1 MSVDI
6 EERLAHLE
14 RLAEELSSVVAAQ
27 GGEIDA
33 LKQQI
38 ALLMGREAEREAAAG
53 GGGVILGDERPP
65 HY

>member
-14 RLAEELSSVVAAQ
+14 RMVEELSGVVATQ
-27 GGEIDA
+27 GSEIAA
-33 LKQQI
+33 LKQKV
-38 ALLMGREAEREAAAG
+38 ALLVGREAEREAAG
-53 GGGVILGDERPP
+53 GGGVVLGDERPP

>member
-14 RLAEELSSVVAAQ
+14 RMAEELSDVVAAQ
-27 GGEIDA
+27 NAEIA
-33 LKQQI
+33 TLKQRVE
-38 ALLMGREAEREAAAG
+38 LLVGREAEREAAG
-53 GGGVILGDERPP
+53 GGGIILGDERPP

>member
-1 MSVDI
+1 M

-14 RLAEELSSVVAAQ
+14 RLAEELNDVVAAQ
-27 GGEIDA
+27 NTEIA
-33 LKQQI
+33 TLKQQV
-38 ALLMGREAEREAAAG
+38 ALLIEREAQREAAE

>member
-14 RLAEELSSVVAAQ
+14 RMAEEISDVVALQNA
-27 GGEIDA
+27 EIA
-33 LKQQI
+33 TLKQRVEV
-38 ALLMGREAEREAAAG
+38 LVGREAEREAAG
-53 GGGVILGDERPP
+53 GGGIILGDERPP

>member
-14 RLAEELSSVVAAQ
+14 RLAEELSDVVAAQ
-27 GGEIDA
+27 STEIAA
-33 LKQQI
+33 LKQQA
-38 ALLMGREAEREAAAG
+38 ALLIEREASG
-53 GGGVILGDERPP
+53 GGSVILGDERPP

>member
-14 RLAEELSSVVAAQ
+14 RLAEELSDVIAAQ
-27 GGEIDA
+27 GVEITG
-33 LKQQI
+33 LKQEV
-38 ALLMGREAEREAAAG
+38 ALLMGREAEREAAG

>member
-14 RLAEELSSVVAAQ
+14 RLAEELNDVVAAQ
-27 GGEIDA
+27 NAEISA
-33 LKQQI
+33 LKQRV
-38 ALLMGREAEREAAAG
+38 ALLIEREAQREAAES
-53 GGGVILGDERPP
+53 GGVVLGDERPP

>member
-14 RLAEELSSVVAAQ
+14 RLAEELSGVVAKQDA
-27 GGEIDA
+27 EIA
-33 LKQQI
+33 TLKQRVE
-38 ALLMGREAEREAAAG
+38 LLVGREAEREAAG
-53 GGGVILGDERPP
+53 GGGIILGDERPP